1 MSCFDHAIYFWI
13 KQKPETVVIP
23 ENEEVNQINEEANY
37 LLSFCAVTYVP

>member
-1 MSCFDHAIYFWI
+1 MSCFDHVIYFWI

-23 ENEEVNQINEEANY
+23 ENEVNQINEEANY